1 MNQINHSNTAKARI
15 LGFNVAQELNTEELN
30 KVSGGRM
37 ALETYTANSP
47 SGSFP
52 TGIGGMTYTVDHD

>member
-15 LGFNVAQELNTEELN
+15 LGFQVAQELNTEELN

-37 ALETYTANSP
+37 ALETYTASDGG
-47 SGSFP
+47 SGTIT
-52 TGIGGMTYTVDHD
+52 TGTGPNYTVDHD